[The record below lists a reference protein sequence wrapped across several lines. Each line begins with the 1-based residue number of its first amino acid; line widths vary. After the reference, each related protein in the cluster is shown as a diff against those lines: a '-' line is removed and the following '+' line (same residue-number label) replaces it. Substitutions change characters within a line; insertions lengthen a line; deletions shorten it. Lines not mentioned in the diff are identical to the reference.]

1 MSNIFKRKQVARA
14 ARIRRVRATI
24 SGTAERPRLA
34 VFRSLQHINVQL
46 IDDVA
51 KKTLVSATDLE
62 LTVKAKKK
70 AEKAELVGKLLAEK
84 ASKAGITS
92 VVFDRRS
99 YKYHGRV
106 QKVADGARSGGLK
119 F

>member
-1 MSNIFKRKQVARA
+1 MSNILKRKQVARA
-14 ARIRRVRATI
+14 ARIRRVRAMI
-24 SGTAERPRLA
+24 SGTAARPRLA
-34 VFRSLQHINVQL
+34 VFRSLKHISAQL
-46 IDDVA
+46 IDDSH

-62 LTVKAKKK
+62 LTAKAKKK
-70 AEKAELVGKLLAEK
+70 TEKAELVGKLLAEK
-84 ASKAGITS
+84 AEKAGITS

-106 QKVADGARSGGLK
+106 QKVADGARAGGLK

>member
-1 MSNIFKRKQVARA
+1 MNIFKKKQVARA

-24 SGTAERPRLA
+24 SGTADRPRLA

-51 KKTLVSATDLE
+51 KKTLVSATDIE
-62 LTVKAKKK
+62 LTVKGNKKV
-70 AEKAELVGKLLAEK
+70 EKAELVGKLLAEK
-84 ASKAGITS
+84 AIKAGIKA
-92 VVFDRRS
+92 VVFDRRA

-106 QKVADGARSGGLK
+106 QKVADGARAGGLK